1 MLIYVD
7 KKCPNEAMVVSRKN
21 LSYAEKSLGDIH
33 KSYLENYF
41 RLKMPSS
48 VGYQCQKQL
57 YTY

>member
-1 MLIYVD
+1 MSI
-7 KKCPNEAMVVSRKN
+7 KKCSNEAMVVSRKN

-48 VGYQCQKQL
+48 VVYQCQKQL